1 MVHLHRAAASLRIA
15 GKELA
20 PDEITALLGSNP
32 THAQTKGQEI
42 LTKSGRTR
50 SPLFGQWR
58 LHATV
63 TEPEN
68 LESQV
73 AELLG
78 KLTTDLTVWR
88 DLGSRFD
95 IDLFCGW
102 FMSGAN
108 EGVAIEPKTLLAL
121 GERGITLSLD
131 IYGPDAGA

>member
-1 MVHLHRAAASLRIA
+1 MAHLHRAAASLRIA
-15 GKELA
+15 GKELV

-42 LTKSGRTR
+42 LARSGRTR
-50 SPLFGQWR
+50 TPLFGQWR
-58 LHATV
+58 LNANV

-68 LESQV
+68 LDSQV

-78 KLTTDLTVWR
+78 KLTTDLTIWR
-88 DLGSRFD
+88 DLAARFD

-102 FMSGAN
+102 FMSGGN
-108 EGVAIEPKTLLAL
+108 EGVTIEPKTQLAL